1 MHFKIN
7 IKAIEFDKLY
17 GFTKDIGL
25 VTKEKYDEIKKF
37 YLRRFKIS

>member
-7 IKAIEFDKLY
+7 IKAIDFDKLY

-25 VTKEKYDEIKKF
+25 VTKEKYDEIKKI
-37 YLRRFKIS
+37 LFKKV